1 MGHKV
6 SQRGAIESSIRIPFW
21 YSAYFVSLLQGTN
34 LWRCAFAAALVMLF
48 PTPWQLVLASTP
60 PAPMIASRPRRS
72 TVVVRI
78 TSLGLT
84 QQWILDHVNR
94 LCKHLGGGLVVVVDQ
109 SFCAG
114 LACSPAWTA
123 RMARQATA
131 FVYNSGEY
139 ASRWPLVRWP
149 DLRHSTVWF
158 REQSERFIK
167 QLENASWP
175 VSQGAGALQGQ
186 ASTKAELLWPYL
198 IHEPSVVLYWEHAV
212 DRHKPLWVLED
223 DVAFYDPPRLVQ
235 YIDRMDDAL
244 DGVDYAAVF
253 EAKSDNCSANLRPS
267 WHLACNK
274 ARAWPVH
281 KWEHVERFSPH
292 MLSLLSNALDKG
304 HVAHGELFASTL
316 CRDTLFCKIRDFRA
330 VDKASYD
337 GITGGTYKKE
347 AEELARGSR
356 SRWTH
361 VKHGTEVAMREKGW
375 ARAEWASLR
384 ERMEL
389 SAGSNRMLGVG
400 APRLPK
406 PPKPPVDGVPI
417 DVMQGDGK
425 RMPPKPQGTK
435 VAKPQ
440 GTKVAKPAGSLLKL
454 PRPPSAGGRGLG
466 HFTAVALGLT

>member
-1 MGHKV
+1 
-6 SQRGAIESSIRIPFW
+6 
-21 YSAYFVSLLQGTN
+21 
-34 LWRCAFAAALVMLF
+34 
-48 PTPWQLVLASTP
+48 
-60 PAPMIASRPRRS
+60 MIAPRPRRS

-123 RMARQATA
+123 RMTRQATA

-149 DLRHSTVWF
+149 EMRHPSVWF
-158 REQSERFIK
+158 REQSKRFIE

-198 IHEPSVVLYWEHAV
+198 IHDPSVVLYWEHAV

-244 DGVDYAAVF
+244 EGVDYAAVF

-267 WHLACNK
+267 WYLACYK
-274 ARAWPVH
+274 ARALHKWPVH

-316 CRDTLFCKIRDFRA
+316 CRDTLFCKIRDFRD
-330 VDKASYD
+330 VDNASYD
-337 GITGGTYKKE
+337 GINGGTDEKE
-347 AEELARGSR
+347 ADELARGSR

-361 VKHGTEVAMREKGW
+361 VKHGTEVAVRETGW

-389 SAGSNRMLGVG
+389 SVGS
-400 APRLPK
+400 
-406 PPKPPVDGVPI
+406 
-417 DVMQGDGK
+417 K
-425 RMPPKPQGTK
+425 R
-435 VAKPQ
+435 
-440 GTKVAKPAGSLLKL
+440 TKVAKPAGSLPKL

-466 HFTAVALGLT
+466 HFTAVALGLS